1 MGPFRGAELV
11 LVSRHVT
18 GDGCWPSYAHAYDG
32 QQFPNPDQRIYGVR
46 QGTGPSSQVQPG
58 RQKRAVDECTY
69 GRAGYDR
76 SAYFRD
82 TMAKGVE
89 HLLKPSDERQ
99 DPSLQTSKLT
109 TNIYG
114 YGQVPN

>member
-1 MGPFRGAELV
+1 MGLFRGAERV
-11 LVSRHVT
+11 LMSRHVT
-18 GDGCWPSYAHAYDG
+18 GTGSRPSYAHAYDG

-46 QGTGPSSQVQPG
+46 QGTGPSSQVQSG
-58 RQKRAVDECTY
+58 GYKRAADEYTY
-69 GRAGYDR
+69 GRAG
-76 SAYFRD
+76 SVSLTYFRD
-82 TMAKGVE
+82 RVAKGVE

-114 YGQVPN
+114 SWTST

>member
-1 MGPFRGAELV
+1 MGLFRGAERV
-11 LVSRHVT
+11 LMSRHVT
-18 GDGCWPSYAHAYDG
+18 GTGSRSSYAHAYDG

-58 RQKRAVDECTY
+58 DYKRAADECTN
-69 GRAGYDR
+69 GRAG
-76 SAYFRD
+76 SVSLTYFRD
-82 TMAKGVE
+82 RVAKGVE

-114 YGQVPN
+114 SWTST